1 MLENRKVLT
10 ALIGYILGII
20 MGLYC
25 KISIVHFYI
34 IILICLIFKRSKVNK
49 RKFRLFSPRRYFR
62 YIKVIFPKKVI
73 IIIIFF
79 SIISNTIVLIQN
91 DRYESLYKNLD
102 TKNCSFNGIVEE
114 IFKDKIKVKITNR
127 EYKNTFLYV
136 YTNENKIKYGDEVAF
151 SGTYSFPERRSNY
164 KGFDKFE
171 YYKTLKIYGT
181 VKAKKIIIKENNRG
195 NIIKKYSNK
204 VALRIKQKIQKTEL
218 EDQEKALIEGILL
231 GDKENLEEE
240 TKENFL
246 KSNIS
251 HILAVS
257 GMHVGYIILI
267 ANFIFNKI
275 VGKHYSK
282 PITCIAIIFY
292 MFITG
297 FTPSVVRAGITGSIF
312 VMSNFIYRK
321 NDILESLSIA
331 LIIILF
337 NNPFAINDIGLELSF
352 GATIGIVMFSKNMR
366 KCFSDFLERKNIRAN
381 RKQNKFVQKII
392 KLLNS
397 EFEKKVTD
405 ACFVTLS
412 ATIMII
418 PIIILKFNYITIT
431 SIIISIISGF
441 LVGPIVII
449 SLIYICFSLKIIE
462 GILML
467 IVKALIVISKIG
479 GNLPLN
485 QIYFITPN
493 IFSIVIFYLLVFN
506 FNFILGI
513 KLKRKTS
520 MFEERII
527 NILNLIKYKIK
538 KSRKKIIAILSIIV
552 LIVAIIFYIPKNL
565 KVYFVDV
572 GQGDCTVIKTP
583 KNKTIL
589 IDGGGSEFSDF
600 NVGKNTLM
608 PYLLDRKIYIIDY
621 IFFSHLDLDHAQGLF
636 YILENMKV
644 KNIVIGKQFEK
655 NKNYEEFIKL
665 TKNLNLNVV
674 QAGERIEIEKD
685 LYFDILWP
693 KTTNFINENVVNNNS
708 MVCKLKYK
716 KFSMLFTGDIEERAE
731 KEIIKTYKNKEYLLK
746 ADCLKVAHHGSKTS
760 SKKEILELIKP
771 KVALIG
777 VGKNNKFGH
786 PSTVTLENLNNV
798 NAKVYRTDTMGE
810 ITIKSNGENFYINQM
825 NKIK

>member
-1 MLENRKVLT
+1 
-10 ALIGYILGII
+10 
-20 MGLYC
+20 
-25 KISIVHFYI
+25 
-34 IILICLIFKRSKVNK
+34 
-49 RKFRLFSPRRYFR
+49 
-62 YIKVIFPKKVI
+62 
-73 IIIIFF
+73 
-79 SIISNTIVLIQN
+79 
-91 DRYESLYKNLD
+91 
-102 TKNCSFNGIVEE
+102 
-114 IFKDKIKVKITNR
+114 
-127 EYKNTFLYV
+127 
-136 YTNENKIKYGDEVAF
+136 
-151 SGTYSFPERRSNY
+151 
-164 KGFDKFE
+164 
-171 YYKTLKIYGT
+171 
-181 VKAKKIIIKENNRG
+181 
-195 NIIKKYSNK
+195 
-204 VALRIKQKIQKTEL
+204 
-218 EDQEKALIEGILL
+218 
-231 GDKENLEEE
+231 
-240 TKENFL
+240 
-246 KSNIS
+246 
-251 HILAVS
+251 
-257 GMHVGYIILI
+257 
-267 ANFIFNKI
+267 
-275 VGKHYSK
+275 
-282 PITCIAIIFY
+282 

-297 FTPSVVRAGITGSIF
+297 FTPSVVRAGITGIIF

-321 NDILESLSIA
+321 NDVLESLSIA

-352 GATIGIVMFSKNMR
+352 GATIGIVTFSKNMR
-366 KCFSDFLERKNIRAN
+366 KYFSDFLERKNIRAN
-381 RKQNKFVQKII
+381 RKQNKFAQKII
-392 KLLNS
+392 KVLNS
-397 EFEKKVTD
+397 FIGEKVMD
-405 ACFVTLS
+405 SCFVTLS

-441 LVGPIVII
+441 LVGPIVVI
-449 SLIYICFSLKIIE
+449 SLIYMCCSLKIIE
-462 GILML
+462 EILKL
-467 IVKALIVISKIG
+467 LVKVLLFISKIG

-485 QIYFITPN
+485 QIYFITPSV
-493 IFSIVIFYLLVFN
+493 FSIVIFYLLVLD

-513 KLKRKTS
+513 KLKRKKS

-527 NILNLIKYKIK
+527 NILSLIKYKIK
-538 KSRKKIIAILSIIV
+538 KSRKEFIAILSIPV
-552 LIVAIIFYIPKNL
+552 LIGVIVIYTPKNL
-565 KVYFVDV
+565 KIYFVDV

-655 NKNYEEFIKL
+655 NKNYEEFVKL

-693 KTTNFINENVVNNNS
+693 KTANFINENVVNNNS

-716 KFSMLFTGDIEERAE
+716 KFSMLFTGDIEEIAE
-731 KEIIKTYKNKEYLLK
+731 KEIINTYKGKEYLLK

-786 PSTVTLENLNNV
+786 PSNVTLENLNKI
-798 NAKVYRTDTMGE
+798 NAKIYRTDIMGE
-810 ITIKSNGENFYINQM
+810 ITIKSNGENFYINKM